1 MIDVGSILHP
11 GMIIPRIKSSDKE
24 DAIREM
30 IDALFK
36 AKPGIARRF
45 KKADVCEWVMERE
58 DMQST
63 GIGNGLGFPHAR
75 IGGWGEFVVMMGVSE
90 EGIEFNSADNIPV
103 KFLFLM
109 ISSQDEPY
117 IILQSMAAIVRTLND
132 MGYASEMLRDP
143 SRVRDILDRFAHA
156 HISADEVITARDI
169 ERPIIE
175 SVSLDTPIETAT
187 RTMHLKKL
195 DALPVVDWDNR
206 FQGELSC
213 REIFQYGMPDFFKQ
227 LNTVSFVRHI
237 DPFERYFRIKRDM
250 KVQDVAIRDIEPV
263 SQDSTLLEIIFQM
276 TVKGRVK
283 LYVVDDSGRLT
294 GAIDRFCIIDKILFF

>member
-11 GMIIPRIKSSDKE
+11 GMIIPHIKASTRE
-24 DAIREM
+24 EAIREM
-30 IDALFK
+30 VDALFK
-36 AKPGIARRF
+36 ARPDIARQF
-45 KKADVCEWVMERE
+45 KKEDVYERVMERE
-58 DMQST
+58 DMQTT

-75 IGGWGEFVVMMGVSE
+75 INGWREFAVVMGVSE
-90 EGIEFNSADNIPV
+90 KGIEFNSADKIPV

-117 IILQSMAAIVRTLND
+117 IILQSMAAIIRTLNN
-132 MGYASEMLRDP
+132 MGYGPGMLDEP
-143 SRVRDILDRFAHA
+143 KKVRGILEKFTHA
-156 HISADEVITARDI
+156 QISADEVITARDI
-169 ERPIIE
+169 ERPVID
-175 SVSLDTPIETAT
+175 SVSLDTPIEAAM

-195 DALPVVDWDNR
+195 DVLPVVDWDNR

-213 REIFQYGMPDFFKQ
+213 QEIFQYGMPDFFKQ

-250 KVQDVAIRDIEPV
+250 KVQDIAIRDVEPV
-263 SQDSTLLEIIFQM
+263 SQDSTLLEMIFQM
-276 TVKGRVK
+276 TVKGRSK
-283 LYVVDDSGRLT
+283 LYVVGEDGKLT